1 MATMPKRNK
10 SKDNPYTLGFDE
22 DRNIYTVEFV
32 DNKKVIHKVEITEK
46 VYQAFDKF
54 ELEDISQIHKFRK
67 HIEHSEVYEET
78 LEHRMIEKPITIEEE
93 VEEKILIEDIRNVI
107 NSLPDIQ
114 KRRLKKYYFED
125 RTLEE
130 IAAEENC
137 TKVAVKYSID
147 IALEKIS
154 QKFKN

>member
-1 MATMPKRNK
+1 MAKMPIRNK
-10 SKDNPYTLGFDE
+10 HKDNPYTLGYDDE
-22 DRNIYTVEFV
+22 KQTYTVEFV
-32 DNKKVIHKVEITEK
+32 DNRKVKHKIAISVE

-78 LEHRMIEKPITIEEE
+78 LNTRMMDKPIALEDE
-93 VEEKILIEDIRNVI
+93 VEKKILIEEIKEVI
-107 NSLPDIQ
+107 DSLPNTQ
-114 KRRLKKYYFED
+114 KRRLKKYYFD
-125 RTLEE
+125 NKTLEE
-130 IAAEENC
+130 IALEENC
-137 TKVAVKYSID
+137 SKVAVKYSID

>member
-137 TKVAVKYSID
+137 TKVAVKYSMD

>member
-22 DRNIYTVEFV
+22 DKNIYTVEFV

-130 IAAEENC
+130 IAAEEKC

>member
-22 DRNIYTVEFV
+22 DKNIYTVEFV